1 MRDNVWRIALAA
13 VLFTLTALPS
23 LAQASKIFGLYVY
36 PAKGQSEEQQASD
49 ESICYKWAKAQTSVD
64 PAALPPAT
72 PAPTQKSQNGA
83 VKGAARGAAAGAV
96 FGAIWGNAGAG
107 AASGALAGGIS
118 GHRNEQAVNN
128 AAEHYAQASANEQRS
143 QQVGD
148 FKRAFSACLESKSYT
163 VK

>member
-1 MRDNVWRIALAA
+1 MGIPRITLVA
-13 VLFTLTALPS
+13 VLLFAITAVPS

-36 PAKGQSEEQQASD
+36 PANGQTEEQQASD
-49 ESICYKWAKAQTSVD
+49 ESICYKWAKGQTSVD
-64 PAALPPAT
+64 PATLAAAT
-72 PAPTQKSQNGA
+72 PAPTQKSQGGA
-83 VKGAARGAAAGAV
+83 AKGAARGAAAGAV

-128 AAEHYAQASANEQRS
+128 AAEHYAQATANEQRS
-143 QQVGD
+143 QQTNN
-148 FKRAFSACLESKSYT
+148 FKRAFSACLESKNYT

>member
-1 MRDNVWRIALAA
+1 MILRITL
-13 VLFTLTALPS
+13 VVSLLFATTALPS

-36 PAKGQSEEQQASD
+36 PSKGQSSEQQASD
-49 ESICYKWAKAQTSVD
+49 ESICYKWAKSQTSTD
-64 PAALPPAT
+64 PATLSPAT
-72 PAPTQKSQNGA
+72 PAPAQKSQGGA

-128 AAEHYAQASANEQRS
+128 AAEHYAQATANEQRS
-143 QQVGD
+143 QQMDG
-148 FKRAFSACLESKSYT
+148 FKRAFSACLESKDYK